1 MTSRRSFLQKSL
13 LTSICA
19 FAGLRTA
26 RLIAQSSGPGK
37 GPLVISTWNFG
48 IPANQAAMELL
59 RNGRSALDAVEAG
72 VQVVEADPES
82 TSVGIGGFPDA
93 EGDVTLDASIMDHR
107 GQCGSVACLQDIL
120 HPITVARAI
129 MERTPH
135 VMLVGE
141 KARQFARALGL
152 PKVNLLTRTA
162 RKAWKEWKANNP
174 KWRRFSTDISNHD
187 TIGMLAMDTRGDL
200 SGACTTSGWAFKVP
214 GRVGDSPIIGA
225 GLYVDNEVG
234 AATAT
239 GTGEEVIKICG
250 SFLIVELMRQGHS
263 PQQACEE
270 AIARIRKRN
279 PDQPDLFVGFI
290 AINKAG
296 EHGAFATKQG
306 FEYAL
311 HQDGENT
318 LMTAAHL

>member
-1 MTSRRSFLQKSL
+1 MSSRRSFLEKTFLSAAGL
-13 LTSICA
+13 LTAS
-19 FAGLRTA
+19 
-26 RLIAQSSGPGK
+26 RLPRLPLISDPTKPGS
-37 GPLVISTWNFG
+37 LVMSTWNFG
-48 IPANQAAMELL
+48 IPANKAAMDVL
-59 RNGRSALDAVEAG
+59 RKGGSALDAVEAG
-72 VQVVEADPES
+72 VMVVEADPIS

-93 EGDVTLDASIMDHR
+93 EGDVTLDASIMDHE
-107 GQCGSVACLQDIL
+107 GQCGAVACLQHTL

-141 KARQFARALGL
+141 KARDFARDLGI
-152 PKVNLLTRTA
+152 PKTNLLTKTA
-162 RKAWKEWKANNP
+162 KTAWKEWKANNP
-174 KWRRFSTDISNHD
+174 KWRKYSTDISNHD
-187 TIGMLAMDTRGDL
+187 TIGMLAIDQQGNL

-250 SFLIVELMRQGHS
+250 SFLIVELMRQGYS
-263 PQQACEE
+263 PEE
-270 AIARIRKRN
+270 ACKEAVLRIKKRN
-279 PDQPDLFVGFI
+279 PNKPDLFVGFL

-296 EHGAFATKQG
+296 EHGAYSTKVG

-311 HQDGENT
+311 YQKEENV
-318 LMTAAHL
+318 LFQGPY